1 MKEKW
6 ESLKKLISN
15 IPSKNLK
22 YSIVIAIIGICL
34 LLISNVLT
42 GSNNKTTDVIKESNQ
57 EQSAVETS
65 AGTNKDETVMKLEK
79 TYEADLEK
87 MLEKIKGISKVEVM
101 VNLDSTKVDVYE
113 KNLISGKQT
122 TDESDTNGGKRIV
135 EDDTEETQTV
145 LVREGDKEVPLKV
158 QTKKPKVRG
167 VFVIANGVE
176 QAKAKKWVIES
187 TSRVLEVPSHRV
199 SVIPK
204 E

>member
-1 MKEKW
+1 
-6 ESLKKLISN
+6 
-15 IPSKNLK
+15 
-22 YSIVIAIIGICL
+22 
-34 LLISNVLT
+34 
-42 GSNNKTTDVIKESNQ
+42 
-57 EQSAVETS
+57 
-65 AGTNKDETVMKLEK
+65 MKLEK

-158 QTKKPKVRG
+158 KTKNQKVKDG
-167 VFVIANGVE
+167 LVIANGLNE
-176 QAKAKKWVIES
+176 ARAK
-187 TSRVLEVPSHRV
+187 
-199 SVIPK
+199 
-204 E
+204 

>member
-1 MKEKW
+1 
-6 ESLKKLISN
+6 SRRRHTR
-15 IPSKNLK
+15 SKRDWSSDVCSSDL
-22 YSIVIAIIGICL
+22 SIVIAIIGICL

-65 AGTNKDETVMKLEK
+65 AGTNKDETVMKLQK
-79 TYEADLEK
+79 TYEADIEK
-87 MLEKIKGISKVEVM
+87 MLEKITDISKVEVM

-176 QAKAKKWVIES
+176 QAKAK
-187 TSRVLEVPSHRV
+187 
-199 SVIPK
+199 
-204 E
+204 

>member
-1 MKEKW
+1 VKEKW
-6 ESLKKLISN
+6 ESLKKLVSK

-22 YSIVIAIIGICL
+22 YSLIIAIIGVCL
-34 LLISNVLT
+34 LLISNLLT
-42 GSNNKTTDVIKESNQ
+42 GPDKETTDVIKESNQ
-57 EQSAVETS
+57 DQEAVQTN
-65 AGTNKDETVMKLEK
+65 AGTDKDETVMKLEK
-79 TYEADLEK
+79 TYEDDLEK
-87 MLEKIKGISKVEVM
+87 MLEQIKGISKVEVM
-101 VNLDSTKVDVYE
+101 VNLDSTKEDVYE

-145 LVREGDKEVPLKV
+145 LVRQGDKEVPLKV

-176 QAKAKKWVIES
+176 KAKAKKWVIES

>member
-1 MKEKW
+1 

-87 MLEKIKGISKVEVM
+87 MLEKIKRSEERRV
-101 VNLDSTKVDVYE
+101 
-113 KNLISGKQT
+113 GK
-122 TDESDTNGGKRIV
+122 ENR
-135 EDDTEETQTV
+135 
-145 LVREGDKEVPLKV
+145 
-158 QTKKPKVRG
+158 
-167 VFVIANGVE
+167 
-176 QAKAKKWVIES
+176 
-187 TSRVLEVPSHRV
+187 
-199 SVIPK
+199 
-204 E
+204 